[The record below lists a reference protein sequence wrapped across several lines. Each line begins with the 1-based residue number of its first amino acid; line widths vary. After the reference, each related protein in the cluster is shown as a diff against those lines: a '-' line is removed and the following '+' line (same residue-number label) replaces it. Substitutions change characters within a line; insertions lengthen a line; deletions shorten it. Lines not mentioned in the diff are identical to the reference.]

1 MRQKHE
7 FGILPENMFSRPT
20 FHVPLC
26 WMFGATASCSDS
38 RHQSVSGDW
47 CPTLCLSR
55 GDCKT
60 TSEKVIPWSEHLEQ
74 LSAHLQSFFFVK
86 SHWIDRP
93 LTTLSI
99 PQRWQP
105 LPRLVVTQSAY
116 RPGHSTETALL
127 KMMND
132 ILHALDNGDVTVV
145 ILLDLSPA
153 FDTIDHN
160 ILSKTWAPLRNFW
173 YTSGSD
179 PTFAIEL
186 RLLPST
192 TNFHIQPCSTLAF
205 SKALSWDLFYSFCT
219 QNLLLH
225 SFDDTP
231 FLTSLSQMTPSCTI
245 PAVQIK

>member
-1 MRQKHE
+1 
-7 FGILPENMFSRPT
+7 MFTRPAS
-20 FHVPLC
+20 HVPLC
-26 WMFGATASCSDS
+26 WMLGATASCSDS
-38 RHQSVSGDW
+38 RHQSVSADW
-47 CPTLCLSR
+47 CLSFFFKEAFVKPLLKKPSL
-55 GDCKT
+55 DPNNLKNCQSFFYFFNPK
-60 TSEKVIPWSEHLEQ
+60 SQKIVLFQ
-74 LSAHLQSFFFVK
+74 LSAQLNASNLFPT
-86 SHWIDRP
+86 S
-93 LTTLSI
+93 
-99 PQRWQP
+99 
-105 LPRLVVTQSAY
+105 QSAY
-116 RPGHSTETALL
+116 RPGNSTETALL

-145 ILLDLSPA
+145 ILLDLSAA